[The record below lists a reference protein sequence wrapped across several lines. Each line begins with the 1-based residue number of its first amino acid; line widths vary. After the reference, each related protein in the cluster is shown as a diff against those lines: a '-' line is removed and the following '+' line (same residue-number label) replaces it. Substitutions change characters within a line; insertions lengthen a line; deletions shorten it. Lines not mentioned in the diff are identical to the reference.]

1 MAFPAPSLAS
11 PWWPKTVVAAR
22 CPLGREEQAGE
33 GAGMR
38 RGRWRV
44 GLISRLKV
52 PGGSYTED
60 ASISGSLGW
69 SLRL

>member
-1 MAFPAPSLAS
+1 
-11 PWWPKTVVAAR
+11 
-22 CPLGREEQAGE
+22 
-33 GAGMR
+33 MR